1 MTSAKPKQQNLFEY
15 VMRGVLTTVWL
26 VSQTFVMIWNLDLRN
41 VNTMCCFRNLF
52 KLTDKGICF
61 TVLPTVLLFSIGGV
75 EQKRRAG

>member
-1 MTSAKPKQQNLFEY
+1 MTSTKQKQQNLFEY

-26 VSQTFVMIWNLDLRN
+26 VSQTFVMIWKLAFRN

-61 TVLPTVLLFSIGGV
+61 TVLPHGFTI
-75 EQKRRAG
+75 